1 MYFSFSFSLLILANK
16 MLFEIDSYLLLLL
29 VHAFNMIFTQGI
41 SFDNKISRGDNTFF
55 LRTTNN
61 DNRCTVFLS
70 FAFTHKAYYDEKNS
84 TKKKQRLKGMINFP
98 RLLTCLIFGH
108 GSLRFFFSSNLINN
122 IFV

>member
-70 FAFTHKAYYDEKNS
+70 LLHIKLITTKRIVQ
-84 TKKKQRLKGMINFP
+84 KKKQRLKGMINFP